1 MNSSAVFN
9 ITHHIKYVNL
19 PEKFARF
26 LISQK
31 KTIPKKK
38 PIQHLRQIFYVFMT
52 LIKIDWYHFKC
63 NMQVVY

>member
-31 KTIPKKK
+31 KTIQKKNNTALTSNLLCIYD
-38 PIQHLRQIFYVFMT
+38 PHQ
-52 LIKIDWYHFKC
+52 D
-63 NMQVVY
+63 